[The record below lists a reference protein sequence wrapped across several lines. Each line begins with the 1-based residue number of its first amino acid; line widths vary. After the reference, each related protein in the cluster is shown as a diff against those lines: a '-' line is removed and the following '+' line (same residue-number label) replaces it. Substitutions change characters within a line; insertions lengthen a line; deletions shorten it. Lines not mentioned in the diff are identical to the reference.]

1 MVIIYHYLV
10 YPLHVIPQLLQVLDV
25 AVADLADDKV
35 SLALALTRLA
45 GLHDGPGPRT
55 RPRLL
60 AAARP
65 AGVVTPRQ
73 RSYRD
78 ARRAPALPSVLLTQ
92 ALRNYTIEE

>member
-1 MVIIYHYLV
+1 M

-35 SLALALTRLA
+35 ALALALSRLA

-60 AAARP
+60 ASARP
-65 AGVVTPRQ
+65 PGVVSPRQ

-78 ARRAPALPSVLLTQ
+78 RRRAPALPSVLLTQ
-92 ALRNYTIEE
+92 ALRNNTVEE

>member
-1 MVIIYHYLV
+1 MSSYLV
-10 YPLHVIPQLLQVLDV
+10 YPLHVITQLLQVLDV

-35 SLALALTRLA
+35 SLALALTRLSW
-45 GLHDGPGPRT
+45 LHDGPGART

-65 AGVVTPRQ
+65 APGVVSPRQ

-78 ARRAPALPSVLLTQ
+78 ARRAPALPGVLLTQ
-92 ALRNYTIEE
+92 ALRNNTVGE